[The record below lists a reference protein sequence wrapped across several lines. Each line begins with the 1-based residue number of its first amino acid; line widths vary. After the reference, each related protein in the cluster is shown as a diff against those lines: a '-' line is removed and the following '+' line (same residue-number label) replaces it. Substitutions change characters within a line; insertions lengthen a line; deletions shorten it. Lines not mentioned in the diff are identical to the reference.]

1 MTKSLPLDHVIKAQ
15 RFITDSMVVA
25 LSSLV
30 NVMVC
35 WSAIPPSLVVRG
47 LFKLEIKP
55 QMLTRQSS
63 SHNLSIICMVGVVH
77 TFINPLTTI
86 SPSMVVK
93 GFIKVEIKS

>member
-1 MTKSLPLDHVIKAQ
+1 MTKSLPLDLVIKAQ
-15 RFITDSMVVA
+15 RFIADPMVVA

-35 WSAIPPSLVVRG
+35 WSAILPSLVVRG
-47 LFKLEIKP
+47 LLRLEIKP

-77 TFINPLTTI
+77 TDLQ
-86 SPSMVVK
+86 SPRVWLLK
-93 GFIKVEIKS
+93 GL